1 VTTAS
6 GAGADPAGTDP
17 ADADPAGTDPAGADP
32 EAMSPAGAAEPVER
46 VGGGWTA
53 SLSLANGAVWVGWY
67 GPMQILLASQ
77 TAAFAAGHGG
87 SGALGAF
94 GLSGMGKETMLAWVT
109 GVGAV
114 VALVASPVFGALSDR
129 TASRWGRRRPW
140 ILAGSLTGAVFL
152 VLLGQAPGPWT
163 MLLGWCLVQLTLNA
177 SFAAVTAAVPDRVPR
192 PQRGTVGGWLGGVQ
206 IVGVV
211 VGTGLAAAA
220 GGIGAGYAACAVLS
234 LLGVVPLLLHHEPP
248 LPGAERPA
256 PVTARRFVAGLG
268 FDPRRHPDLGWAW
281 LTRFLINLSN
291 ALVLLY
297 LLYYLRD
304 RVHHPDPEQGV
315 LVLTVVNAVMLLA
328 TVVVSGVRS
337 DRSGRRKPYVL
348 WSGVLMAGA
357 TLMLAGWQTWSSAL
371 VAAALLGVG
380 FGVFTSVDFALMT
393 EVLPDAA
400 ARGKDLGV
408 INIANSLPQV
418 MAPALAA
425 PLVTGLGGYTT
436 LYVVS
441 GLLALAG
448 ALLVHRVRG
457 VD

>member
-1 VTTAS
+1 MPTGG
-6 GAGADPAGTDP
+6 GAGGGPLV
-17 ADADPAGTDPAGADP
+17 
-32 EAMSPAGAAEPVER
+32 EPTKR

-77 TAAFAAGHGG
+77 TAAFAAGGD
-87 SGALGAF
+87 AAGAF
-94 GLSGMGKETMLAWVT
+94 GLAGMTKETMLAWVT

-140 ILAGSLTGAVFL
+140 ILAGSATGAVFL

-163 MLLGWCLVQLTLNA
+163 MLVGWCLVQLTLNA

-211 VGTGLAAAA
+211 AGTGLAAAA

-248 LPGAERPA
+248 LPEAERPA
-256 PVTARRFVAGLG
+256 PVTARRFLTGLG

-304 RVHHPDPEQGV
+304 RVGHPDPEQGV

-328 TVVVSGVRS
+328 TVVISGVRS

-408 INIANSLPQV
+408 INVANSLPQV

-436 LYVVS
+436 LYVVA